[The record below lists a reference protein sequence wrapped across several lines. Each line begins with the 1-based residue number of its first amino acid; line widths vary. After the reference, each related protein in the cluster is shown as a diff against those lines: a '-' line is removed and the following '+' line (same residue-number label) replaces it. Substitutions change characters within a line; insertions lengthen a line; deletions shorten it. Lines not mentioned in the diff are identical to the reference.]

1 MKILASSLFFLL
13 VNFSFSQMYF
23 DYSNYYLE
31 ENKKNAN
38 TAIYEDYLRDEEK
51 KIFYYLNLVRNEPK
65 LFLETFL
72 SIENQNIHQKNC
84 KSYSKKKC
92 SYINSLINELSVI
105 KPLNYINPNKDFYNY
120 AYCHAKK
127 SGKKGYIGHSRKK
140 SGCTNLP
147 SPYGECCHY
156 GSEFALDIVLDLLID
171 CGVSNLGHRK
181 ILLSNQYTMM
191 GVSIENHK
199 NYNYNAVLDLTY

>member
-1 MKILASSLFFLL
+1 MKIITSFLFFWLA
-13 VNFSFSQMYF
+13 NFSFSQMYF

-31 ENKKNAN
+31 QNKKNAN
-38 TAIYEDYLRDEEK
+38 TAIYTDYLSDEEK
-51 KIFYYLNLVRNEPK
+51 KIFYYLNLVRSEPR

-72 SIENQNIHQKNC
+72 SIDNQNLHQKKC
-84 KSYSKKKC
+84 KSSSEKKC
-92 SYINSLINELSVI
+92 PYIKSLINDLSNLEQ
-105 KPLNYINPNKDFYNY
+105 LNYIKPNKEFFNY

-140 SGCTNLP
+140 SGCNNLP
-147 SPYGECCHY
+147 PPYGECCHY

-171 CGVSNLGHRK
+171 CGVSNLGHRE

-191 GVSIENHK
+191 GVSIATHK
-199 NYNYNAVLDLTY
+199 NYNYNTVLDLTY

>member
-1 MKILASSLFFLL
+1 MKIIASFLFFWLA
-13 VNFSFSQMYF
+13 NFSFSQMYF

-31 ENKKNAN
+31 QNKKNAN
-38 TAIYEDYLRDEEK
+38 TAFNTDYLSNEEK
-51 KIFYYLNLVRNEPK
+51 KIFYYLNLVRSEPK

-72 SIENQNIHQKNC
+72 SIDNQNLHQKKC
-84 KSYSKKKC
+84 TSSSKKKC
-92 SYINSLINELSVI
+92 PYIKSLINDLSNLEQ
-105 KPLNYINPNKDFYNY
+105 LNYIKPNKEFFNY

-171 CGVSNLGHRK
+171 CGVSNLGHRE

-191 GVSIENHK
+191 GVSITTHK